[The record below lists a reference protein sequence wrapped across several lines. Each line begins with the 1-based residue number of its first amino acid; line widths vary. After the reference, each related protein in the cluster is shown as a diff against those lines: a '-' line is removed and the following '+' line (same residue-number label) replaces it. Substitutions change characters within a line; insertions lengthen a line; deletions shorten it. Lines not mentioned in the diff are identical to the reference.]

1 MKIPFNLEY
10 QIDKSLREVPIE
22 AAEFRKGIEFLK
34 TEIAH
39 LKGIEKARA
48 CSKLGS
54 LQRIQGELVESLH
67 SLHLAGTLLKTFSNP
82 RLSIIN
88 SLRLAQTFQ
97 FQGELY
103 RSQHGILC
111 FEKAFESDS
120 SNSDLH
126 DFVFQ
131 HRGKYYF
138 DQGNFELAKEY
149 FLKALALRKE
159 KGNSELIN
167 STEFALEVTS
177 KLLTN

>member
-97 FQGELY
+97 FQGELTEANTEY
-103 RSQHGILC
+103 CALKRRLNQTLQIQTYMILYSNT
-111 FEKAFESDS
+111 EEST
-120 SNSDLH
+120 
-126 DFVFQ
+126 
-131 HRGKYYF
+131 
-138 DQGNFELAKEY
+138 
-149 FLKALALRKE
+149 
-159 KGNSELIN
+159 I
-167 STEFALEVTS
+167 
-177 KLLTN
+177 LTKVILN